1 MIKEVKKYLE
11 NLQDFKDVC
20 KGGKDYSSCS
30 FMDISCRSDR
40 MEEAKKKAI
49 EALGK
54 IELEKIE
61 NNEQINVS
69 RLEIITENGREF
81 VDNDSIYELSFQD
94 DNKTLKLFKKV
105 D

>member
-1 MIKEVKKYLE
+1 MIKEVKNYLE
-11 NLQDFKDVC
+11 KLQDFKDVC
-20 KGGKDYSSCS
+20 KGGKDFYSCS

-49 EALGK
+49 KALGK
-54 IELEKIE
+54 LELEKIE
-61 NNEQINVS
+61 NDIETTIS

-81 VDNDSIYELSFQD
+81 VDNNSIYIISFQD

-105 D
+105 K

>member
-54 IELEKIE
+54 IELEKF
-61 NNEQINVS
+61 EQNKIKVS

-81 VDNDSIYELSFQD
+81 VDNNSIYILSFQD

-105 D
+105 N

>member
-1 MIKEVKKYLE
+1 
-11 NLQDFKDVC
+11 
-20 KGGKDYSSCS
+20 
-30 FMDISCRSDR
+30 MDISCRSDR

-105 D
+105 N

>member
-40 MEEAKKKAI
+40 MEEAKQKAI
-49 EALGK
+49 KALGK
-54 IELEKIE
+54 LELEKFE
-61 NNEQINVS
+61 TNNETTIS

-81 VDNDSIYELSFQD
+81 VDNNSIYILSFQD

-105 D
+105 N